1 MASRDELGAQE
12 RAVLDLVARNPFAGQ
27 QEIATALGLARST
40 VAAHVV
46 SLTQKG
52 YILGRGYVLPEP
64 QRITVIGGAVLDRKY
79 HARRELIFGTSNPM
93 QGSRSFGGVARNVA
107 ENLAR
112 LEADVLFV
120 SIVGDDEG
128 GRALLAHLGSLGA
141 DVSQVLSTSER
152 PTAEYAAILGPD
164 NDLALGI
171 ADMDVF
177 DLFQPSH
184 IERVWPHLAASSWV
198 FLDCNLPAETIGTL
212 FARKPS
218 ARFRLAIDTVSTP
231 KAAKLPSE
239 LSAIDLL
246 FTNRDEARAILGV
259 TRGNAEDL
267 AATLRERGVA
277 QVLVTMGAEGYVLA
291 TEDGISYHEPVPADP
306 VDITGAGDAMIAGT
320 LSRLLAGDP
329 LPQAAR
335 TGALLATLTTESRS
349 SVHPDLSLNFLA
361 AGAHRLEH

>member
-1 MASRDELGAQE
+1 MASKDELGAQE
-12 RAVLDLVARNPFAGQ
+12 QAVLDLVARNPFAGQ
-27 QEIATALGLARST
+27 QEIASALGLARST

-64 QRITVIGGAVLDRKY
+64 QRVTVIGGAVLDRKY

-112 LEADVLFV
+112 LEANVSFI

-128 GRALLAHLGSLGA
+128 GRALLAHLGALGA

-171 ADMDVF
+171 ADMEVF
-177 DLFQPSH
+177 DLFQPAH
-184 IERVWPHLAASSWV
+184 IERIWPHLAASSWV
-198 FLDCNLPAETIGTL
+198 FMDCNLPAETIGTL
-212 FARKPS
+212 FAKKLS

-231 KAAKLPSE
+231 KAARLPDD

-259 TRGNAEDL
+259 THGQADEL
-267 AATLRERGVA
+267 AAALRARGVA
-277 QVLVTMGAEGYVLA
+277 QVLVTTGAEGYVLA
-291 TEDGISYHEPVPADP
+291 TEDGVAFHEPVPACP

-320 LSRLLAGDP
+320 LSRLLDGTP
-329 LPQAAR
+329 LTQAAR

-349 SVHPDLSLNFLA
+349 SVHPDLSPTFLA
-361 AGAHRLEH
+361 AQAHRLEQ